1 MLQSMGSQ
9 RVGHDR
15 VTELN
20 RHYQPLCTKSPVPL
34 FVLSPFSV
42 RSSASYGLME
52 LISVNM
58 CSLLFF
64 SFLIE
69 EIQTHKK
76 NGITNAHVPTTQ
88 FQQLVF
94 CQSYIIYSYLP
105 TVPFREYYKAN
116 TRYCP
121 ISSPVLGIFC
131 LLLPL
136 FNGAATPR
144 SPAGFP
150 AADGGIQRKRQ
161 SALLLY

>member
-9 RVGHDR
+9 RVSHDR

-136 FNGAATPR
+136 FARHRLGGVLTVLSCGSDQGLGR
-144 SPAGFP
+144 AGRN
-150 AADGGIQRKRQ
+150 Q
-161 SALLLY
+161 